1 MNLDSI
7 LKITLAV
14 AFLLPGFLVF
24 KLKSLVKEY
33 IVEDN
38 FSLTIYSLFFSL
50 LIFSIWLISNVFWEV
65 LFFKDYHFIL
75 NFKKAIIAGNLEILL
90 HPKVC
95 ISISSYVVIFLIVY
109 YLNFLFHW
117 SSFGYLTI
125 TRVIGFKK
133 KTNRL
138 TPWEDLLHL
147 AQGKWVAIETNA
159 NKVYV
164 GLIHYISHHPFDRQI
179 IITGTSSDTIHIYEN
194 KTEIIHSHPPKYVY
208 LMGSSITAISVID
221 TGYRRK
227 LDILK
232 IESWIRRFPKLR
244 RIYFF
249 LIPIKKSIFKKMYLI
264 LPVLSIVLA
273 YFAIKISLYIPTMF
287 FNQNFRFNTLIVDS
301 AYFIMILLFSLLLV
315 KLIEN
320 YKDTLLTIE

>member
-1 MNLDSI
+1 M
-7 LKITLAV
+7 
-14 AFLLPGFLVF
+14 
-24 KLKSLVKEY
+24 
-33 IVEDN
+33 
-38 FSLTIYSLFFSL
+38 
-50 LIFSIWLISNVFWEV
+50 
-65 LFFKDYHFIL
+65 
-75 NFKKAIIAGNLEILL
+75 
-90 HPKVC
+90 
-95 ISISSYVVIFLIVY
+95 
-109 YLNFLFHW
+109 
-117 SSFGYLTI
+117 
-125 TRVIGFKK
+125 IGFKK